1 VNRTE
6 DVDAAFREAVRAVQ
20 AQQLG
25 PDPVIVRA
33 ALEEELAKRGIT
45 EAPLERVERMT
56 RMLVAAQ
63 GPFASL
69 HVMREMWD
77 FVGEVRD
84 AVKGPEVPEW
94 LKPPPG
100 REVGIPTSENPS
112 GPGEIFEVA
121 EVELADGVQPFLT
134 RAFEA
139 TCDPTYAEDG
149 EAEESNCK
157 VWIDTR
163 RVPASGAP
171 LPIILGQDLIG
182 ALVGE
187 DALALEHDLQKA
199 EKKKQPLILEA
210 TIERERDR
218 FSVLVIV
225 PPV

>member
-1 VNRTE
+1 MDRTE

-20 AQQLG
+20 ARQLG
-25 PDPVIVRA
+25 CDPVIVRA
-33 ALEEELAKRGIT
+33 ALEEELATRGIA
-45 EAPLERVERMT
+45 EAAPDRVERMT
-56 RMLVAAQ
+56 RMLVATQ
-63 GPFASL
+63 GPFASFR
-69 HVMREMWD
+69 VMHEMWN

-139 TCDPTYAEDG
+139 TYDPTYAEEG

-163 RVPASGAP
+163 RLPASGAP
-171 LPIILGQDLIG
+171 LH
-182 ALVGE
+182 A
-187 DALALEHDLQKA
+187 DARR
-199 EKKKQPLILEA
+199 
-210 TIERERDR
+210 REPSARSPSARCRGRAGPRRFRDR
-218 FSVLVIV
+218 CGRC
-225 PPV
+225 PVVGPGLEQGA

>member
-1 VNRTE
+1 MNRTE

-20 AQQLG
+20 ARQLG
-25 PDPVIVRA
+25 CDPVIVRA
-33 ALEEELAKRGIT
+33 ALEEELATRGIA
-45 EAPLERVERMT
+45 EAAPDRVERMT
-56 RMLVAAQ
+56 RMLVATQ
-63 GPFASL
+63 GPFASFR
-69 HVMREMWD
+69 VMHEMWN

-139 TCDPTYAEDG
+139 TYDPTYAEEG

-163 RVPASGAP
+163 RLPASGAP

-182 ALVGE
+182 ALAGE
-187 DALALEHDLQKA
+187 DALALERDLRKA
-199 EKKKQPLILEA
+199 EKKDQPLILEA
-210 TIERERDR
+210 TIERESDR
-218 FSVLVIV
+218 FSVLVIL
-225 PPV
+225 PPE